1 MLFSAIPT
9 EYILQEFWPAMFYY
23 LSFVV
28 FFTSAR
34 LQLVFLTSC
43 FAVTT
48 LVINPVVRNHEPDSL
63 EVFGPFMLVLLFFF
77 LCNGTA
83 MVVTYISELHN
94 KMNTTIEDNEK
105 LLDGMH
111 EGLLILSKDKQAV
124 MFGNKPA
131 KKLLK
136 TFVEIGDCSHA
147 ELLAHNVF
155 KPIKIFKQEIFT
167 VKEENHINM
176 EAIIIMQQDE
186 PK

>member
-1 MLFSAIPT
+1 MAIPT
-9 EYILQEFWPAMFYY
+9 VYLPPTFWPAMFLY
-23 LSFVV
+23 LSFLV
-28 FFTSAR
+28 FYTGAPI
-34 LQLVFLTSC
+34 QLVFLTIC
-43 FAVTT
+43 LAVTT
-48 LVINPVVRNHEPDSL
+48 LVIYPVFRNHDSDSP
-63 EVFGPFMLVLLFFF
+63 EVLNTLFLVLLFFF

-155 KPIKIFKQEIFT
+155 KPIKIFKQPTFI
-167 VKEENHINM
+167 VKRESQINM